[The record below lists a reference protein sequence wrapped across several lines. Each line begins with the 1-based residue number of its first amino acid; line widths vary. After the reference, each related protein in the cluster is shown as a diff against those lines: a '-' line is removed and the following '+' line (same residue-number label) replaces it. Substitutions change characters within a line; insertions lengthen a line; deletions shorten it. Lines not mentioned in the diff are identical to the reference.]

1 MTTRSGVVRE
11 TGSVSAELAVFVVPV
26 MILLTMFTVFCGRTA
41 SATIDVHAA
50 AAAAARAAADAPA
63 PAAAVNAAAT
73 AVSATAA
80 GARWS
85 CTPTV
90 ETGAFRLGGQV
101 SVRVDCRI
109 PLTDLGLPGIASRDV
124 HASATEPIDMYG
136 AQP

>member
-1 MTTRSGVVRE
+1 MTSRSTVVRE

-26 MILLTMFTVFCGRTA
+26 MVLLTMFTVFCGRTA

-50 AAAAARAAADAPA
+50 AAAAARAAADAPN
-63 PAAAVNAAAT
+63 PSAAVNAAAA

-80 GARWS
+80 GGRWS

-90 ETGAFRLGGQV
+90 DTGSFRLGGQV

-109 PLTDLGLPGIASRDV
+109 PLADLGLPGIASRGI
-124 HASATEPIDMYG
+124 HASAAEPIDTYR